1 MASKGTKPL
10 PGMEE
15 TAIESVSDA
24 ALSLFNICDEMK
36 ALKERKG
43 GAELKLMS
51 EMEANG
57 LRSYHDPERDIFV
70 DIEEKEKVKVSLG
83 KDAGESPVTAPGP
96 DAPIAE
102 QTLKPFPKK
111 KKPNA
116 GVPRAQD

>member
-1 MASKGTKPL
+1 MKGTKTL

-15 TAIESVSDA
+15 TAIEAVSNA
-24 ALSLFNICDEMK
+24 ALSLFNVCDEMK
-36 ALKERKG
+36 ALKERKD

-51 EMEANG
+51 EMEAHG

-70 DIEEKEKVKVSLG
+70 QIEEKGNLG
-83 KDAGESPVTAPGP
+83 KGAGESPVTAPGP
-96 DAPIAE
+96 DAPISE

-116 GVPRAQD
+116 GVPRAED